1 VPTNVHVSHELLQ
14 NLAKKT
20 MQSLSPSSSSILV
33 GRQVELNIK
42 GMLRMS
48 FDIDGIIHREFFRKG
63 QKKGEITE
71 S

>member
-1 VPTNVHVSHELLQ
+1 VSHELLQ

-20 MQSLSPSSSSILV
+20 MQSLSPSSILA

-48 FDIDGIIHREFFRKG
+48 FEIGGIIHWEFFPKG
-63 QKKGEITE
+63 HKKGEITE